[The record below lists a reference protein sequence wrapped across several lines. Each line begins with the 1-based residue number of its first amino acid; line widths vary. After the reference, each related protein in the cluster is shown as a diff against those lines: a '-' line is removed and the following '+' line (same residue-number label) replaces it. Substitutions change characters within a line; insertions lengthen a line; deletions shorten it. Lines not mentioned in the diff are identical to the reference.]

1 MIPQFIIAGT
11 GSGSGKTTL
20 TVGILRALV
29 KRGLKTVSFKC
40 GPDFID
46 PMFHRQASGMEA
58 YNLDGWFGNWDNYAR
73 HLDGRDAAVTEGVMG
88 LFDGRRA
95 GSLEGSTAECAA
107 RLQLPVLL
115 TVNARGMSESIAP
128 LVKGFAQWRSDVEV
142 IGVLANQVGSDNHAK
157 LLAEALANASLPPLL
172 GYLKR
177 DDRWRIPERHLGL
190 TPGHL
195 EESWLTDLAR
205 SVEATVQLD
214 RILELAVRPCLR
226 ISRRTEQPW
235 PIRLGVACDDA
246 FCFYYQELFEQL
258 RDCGGETVFFSPLH
272 DHALPEHLDALY
284 LGGGFPEL
292 YAEVLS
298 QNHAMLA
305 DIRRFAD
312 AHPVY
317 GECGGYLYL
326 LESLADF
333 EGHVWPLLGL
343 LPGQARM
350 NPRLAALGYREANG
364 PFGTARGHEFH
375 YSTVEGTAAD
385 APLWTARDSR
395 GRAAVCGACRA
406 NVRGSYVHLGP
417 APSNWAVFRRLL
429 SP

>member
-20 TVGILRALV
+20 TVGMLRALV
-29 KRGLKTVSFKC
+29 RRGLKTVSFKC

-46 PMFHRQASGMEA
+46 PMFHRQAGGTEA

-73 HLDGRDAAVTEGVMG
+73 HLDGRDVAVTEGVMG
-88 LFDGRRA
+88 LFDGRRP
-95 GSLEGSTAECAA
+95 GQLEGSTAECAV
-107 RLQLPVLL
+107 RLRLPVLL
-115 TVNARGMSESIAP
+115 TVNARGMSDSIAP
-128 LVKGFAQWRSDVEV
+128 LVKGFAQWRSDLEV

-157 LLAEALANASLPPLL
+157 LLGEALENACLPPLL

-190 TPGHL
+190 TPGRL

-205 SVEATVQLD
+205 TVESTVQLD
-214 RILELAVRPCLR
+214 RILELTTRPCPSGNR
-226 ISRRTEQPW
+226 ASVEPW
-235 PIRLGVACDDA
+235 PIRLGVAYDDA
-246 FCFYYQELFEQL
+246 FCFYYHEFFEYL
-258 RDCGGETVFFSPLH
+258 RDGGGEIVLFSPLH
-272 DHALPEHLDALY
+272 DHALPDHLDALY

-292 YAEVLS
+292 YAESLS
-298 QNHAMLA
+298 QNQTMLESV
-305 DIRRFAD
+305 RHFAEE
-312 AHPVY
+312 HPVY

-333 EGHVWPLLGL
+333 EGRAWPMLGL

-350 NPRLAALGYREANG
+350 NPRLAALGYREASG
-364 PFGTARGHEFH
+364 PFGSARGHEFH
-375 YSTVEGTAAD
+375 YSTAAGTEEGE
-385 APLWTARDSR
+385 PLWTARDSR
-395 GRAAVCGACRA
+395 GQTAVCGGCRA

-417 APSNWAVFRRLL
+417 SLTNWPVFRRIL